1 MKYSIAI
8 RTLGTNAETLRKEL
22 ISIHAQSLPPERII
36 IYIAEGYSKPDF
48 RIGKEEYVWVKKG
61 MLAQRAL
68 EYNEI
73 PEEYILT
80 LDDDVEL
87 SSTFAETLLTE
98 MIQHN
103 ADVVGADV
111 FKNHKLSILQKA
123 SAFISNLVRPHFS
136 SEYAFKVHKHGS
148 FSYVYEPQKSYYLTQ
163 SCPGPAILWKKQIL
177 TSIKL
182 KDEIWLDKLP
192 FAYGEDQVATFKAH
206 QNGYRLGISF
216 DAGIINLDGQSSSN
230 KYRKSPER
238 FITRTKAMFI
248 AWWRTQYKP
257 YGNNYNGD
265 ITTLFWGI
273 VKATWLFCIFSLISA
288 TNFNSHFIKSYL
300 IGLKEG
306 YRFVTSDEYSY
317 IPSFILPK
325 SAN

>member
-206 QNGYRLGISF
+206 QL
-216 DAGIINLDGQSSSN
+216 
-230 KYRKSPER
+230 
-238 FITRTKAMFI
+238 
-248 AWWRTQYKP
+248 
-257 YGNNYNGD
+257 
-265 ITTLFWGI
+265 
-273 VKATWLFCIFSLISA
+273 SLI
-288 TNFNSHFIKSYL
+288 HI
-300 IGLKEG
+300 
-306 YRFVTSDEYSY
+306 
-317 IPSFILPK
+317 
-325 SAN
+325 